1 MWIRKL
7 TLGATLLLFALAAQA
22 AAQAAGSIADY
33 TAGME
38 KQSGF
43 FDFYWDDDK
52 GRVLLEVSD
61 YEREFL
67 LLTGLAQGLGSNPV
81 GLDRNQM
88 GDNRLVTFERV
99 GNKVL
104 LHQLNLKYR
113 ARSDNSTERRAVDE
127 AFASSV
133 LWGFEAV
140 ARDGE
145 RLLVDFTP
153 FLLSDQHGV
162 ARRLQDTEQGS
173 YQVDTSKSAV
183 YLPRTK
189 NFPQNSEFEAQ
200 LTFAGG
206 EPGKYLQEVVPTPTL
221 VSLRQHISLVALP
234 DGDYRPRRFHSR
246 SGYFPFEYRDYAT
259 AIEQPLDRRV
269 IYRHRL
275 QKKPGSDEVVEPIV
289 YYVDAGVPEPVRS
302 ALIEGASW
310 WAQAFE
316 AAGYKNAYRV
326 EVLPEDADP
335 LDVRYNVISWVHRAT
350 RGWSY
355 GHAIADPRSGEI
367 IKGNVTLGSLR
378 VRQDFLIAQGLL
390 QPYGR
395 GDADTEA
402 LKQMALA
409 RIRQLSAHE
418 VGHTLGLAHN
428 FAASAEDRAS
438 VMDYPAPLVTLDEGA
453 LQLESAYDTGIGT
466 WDKLAIRYGY
476 GDAAGSESDYL
487 AGVIDEAA
495 QQKLRFI
502 SDPDSRGINDAHAA
516 SHLWDNGSD
525 PLAEFE
531 RMAELR
537 RHALD
542 HFSAAA
548 NPGHAP
554 RSSLEETLVPVYY
567 GHRYQAEAVGKLI
580 GGLDYDY
587 LYNDAE
593 QNSYTLVPPE
603 RQRGAVDTLLATL
616 DPEFLTL
623 PESVLQLLPP
633 KAYGYSRTRESFPSD
648 SGVAFDAIALSEA
661 AAGHTLSILLN
672 PERAA
677 RMEQQHARNSE
688 TPGFGALLD
697 RLTDRAFHSREYSG
711 LQAAVHQRVN
721 HVYIHRLMLLA
732 GNEQAAES
740 VRAKASLALAGLQHR
755 IGRMK
760 LFGEDPEGYNAHYFY
775 QAQRIAAFRSGELK
789 VKVSDLEAMPPG
801 SPI

>member
-7 TLGATLLLFALAAQA
+7 TAAAGLLLLALAAQA
-22 AAQAAGSIADY
+22 AAAAQSIADY
-33 TAGME
+33 TAGMDR
-38 KQSGF
+38 QSGY
-43 FDFYWDDDK
+43 FDFYWDDAN
-52 GRVLLEVSD
+52 GRVLLEVAD

-113 ARSDNSTERRAVDE
+113 ARSDNSAERRAVAE

-145 RLLVDFTP
+145 RVLVDFTP
-153 FLLSDQHGV
+153 FLLSDQHGI
-162 ARRLQDTEQGS
+162 ARRLKDTAQGS
-173 YQVDTSKSAV
+173 YSIDTSKSAV

-206 EPGKYLQEVVPTPTL
+206 EPGQHLQQVVPTPTL

-234 DGDYRPRRFHSR
+234 DDDYQPRRFHSR

-259 AIEQPLDRRV
+259 AIEAPLDQRV

-275 QKKPGSDEVVEPIV
+275 RKKPGSDEVVEPIV
-289 YYVDAGVPEPVRS
+289 YYVDPGVPEPVRS

-335 LDVRYNVISWVHRAT
+335 LDVRYNVISWVHRST

-355 GHAIADPRSGEI
+355 GHAIADPRTGEI

-390 QPYGR
+390 QPYGSD
-395 GDADTEA
+395 GADTEA

-428 FAASAEDRAS
+428 FAASTEDRAS
-438 VMDYPAPLVTLDEGA
+438 VMDYPAPLVSLSDD
-453 LQLESAYDTGIGT
+453 QLELANAYDTGIGE
-466 WDKLAIRYGY
+466 WDKLTIRYGY
-476 GDAAGSESDYL
+476 GDAGGSEAAYL
-487 AGVIDEAA
+487 AGIIDEAQ

-502 SDPDSRGINDAHAA
+502 TDRDSRGINDAHAV

-525 PLAEFE
+525 PLAEFA
-531 RMAELR
+531 RMTELR
-537 RHALD
+537 RHALQ
-542 HFSAAA
+542 HFSVAA
-548 NPGHAP
+548 NPGSAP

-593 QNSYTLVPPE
+593 QNSYTLVPAE
-603 RQRGAVDTLLATL
+603 RQRQAMDALLATL
-616 DPEFLTL
+616 QPEFLTL
-623 PESVLQLLPP
+623 PENVLQLLSP
-633 KAYGYSRTRESFPSD
+633 KAYGYSRTDESFPSD
-648 SGVAFDAIALSEA
+648 TGVAFDAIALTEA

-697 RLTDRAFHSREYSG
+697 GLTAAALDRDHFSG

-721 HVYIHRLMLLA
+721 HVYIHQLMLLA
-732 GNEQAAES
+732 GDEQAAES
-740 VRAKASLALAGLQHR
+740 VRAKASLELAGFQHQ

-760 LFGEDPEGYNAHYFY
+760 LFGEDPQGYNAHYFY
-775 QAQRIAAFRSGELK
+775 QAQRIAAFRSGELE
-789 VKVSDLEAMPPG
+789 VKSSDLEAMPPG